1 MSAFQLDV
9 LTPEHRF
16 FSDEVEAVTVDGI
29 DGEMTIL
36 KDHEPLVAVLAIGQL
51 RFKLKDGTW
60 RTAVNSQ
67 GFIEVGRT
75 KVTIY
80 VQACEWPEEIDIN
93 RANAARE
100 RAERRLREQ
109 QSLRDYHHTQIS
121 LARAMARL
129 SATKQHKL
137 DTE

>member
-1 MSAFQLDV
+1 MSTFHLDV
-9 LTPEHRF
+9 LTPERRF

-29 DGEMTIL
+29 DGQMTIY
-36 KDHEPLVAVLAIGQL
+36 KDHEPLVAVLVIGEL
-51 RFKLKDGTW
+51 RLKLNTGKW

-67 GFIEVGRT
+67 GFIEVSHG

-80 VQACEWPEEIDIN
+80 VQACEWPEDIDIN

-109 QSLRDYHHTQIS
+109 QSLRDHHHTQIS

-129 SATKQHKL
+129 RATTQRTL